1 MLQNRMNNEADYLTN
16 LLISMRFQAE
26 YEHDIDPDQMT
37 YEELLE
43 LEEKIGSVSRGLSA
57 QVLEN
62 FPREVLNQNLED
74 QCTICICPMEA
85 GETITKLSP
94 CGHIFHLDCVRNWLA
109 KQKVCSLCKQEI
121 EIPK

>member
-37 YEELLE
+37 YEQLLE

-62 FPREVLNQNLED
+62 FPREVLN
-74 QCTICICPMEA
+74 
-85 GETITKLSP
+85 
-94 CGHIFHLDCVRNWLA
+94 
-109 KQKVCSLCKQEI
+109 
-121 EIPK
+121 